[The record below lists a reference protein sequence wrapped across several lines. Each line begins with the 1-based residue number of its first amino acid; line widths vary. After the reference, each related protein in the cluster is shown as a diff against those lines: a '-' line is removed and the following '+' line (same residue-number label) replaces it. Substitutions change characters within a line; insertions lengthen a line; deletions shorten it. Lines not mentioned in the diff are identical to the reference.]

1 MEQYEQVK
9 QPAYIDGNVY
19 LQGAKAFDREQNYCV
34 HEASPEVSLEEEG
47 DTVFLEITLPEEMF
61 RVDTQ
66 TVTSALLGMTRLSEA
81 RFETP
86 EGTAL
91 VLDRDLAGNQR
102 GEKPVP
108 GPLEGLH
115 AGRNRVAVWRRG

>member
-1 MEQYEQVK
+1 M
-9 QPAYIDGNVY
+9 A
-19 LQGAKAFDREQNYCV
+19 
-34 HEASPEVSLEEEG
+34 EEG

-61 RVDTQ
+61 QVETR
-66 TVTSALLGMTRLSEA
+66 TVTSAVLGMTRLSEA

-86 EGTAL
+86 EGAAL

-102 GEKPVP
+102 GEKPLP

-115 AGRNRVAVWRRG
+115 AGRNRVAVWHKKR